1 MKIKLFSL
9 VAILFGLIIS
19 PAFSI
24 TDEELEYQ
32 GINMGDIVYPTSVQP
47 TLIKGVLSS
56 DKKTIVNT
64 FFENMG
70 RVVFQVTDMN
80 NQALIT
86 KEAIAFTGGSATID
100 ISSLAPG
107 NYKIYCFISS
117 ETAQVAQFQVFE

>member
-9 VAILFGLIIS
+9 IIVLIGLVIS

-32 GINMGDIVYPTSVQP
+32 GIDVGDFIHPTSVQP

-80 NQALIT
+80 SQALIT

>member
-9 VAILFGLIIS
+9 IIVLIGLIIS

-32 GINMGDIVYPTSVQP
+32 GVNMGDIVYPTSVHP
-47 TLIKGVLSS
+47 TLIKGVLSL

>member
-9 VAILFGLIIS
+9 IIVLIGLVIS

-32 GINMGDIVYPTSVQP
+32 GVNVGDFIYPTSVQP

>member
-1 MKIKLFSL
+1 M
-9 VAILFGLIIS
+9 
-19 PAFSI
+19 
-24 TDEELEYQ
+24 
-32 GINMGDIVYPTSVQP
+32 
-47 TLIKGVLSS
+47 

>member
-9 VAILFGLIIS
+9 IVVLIGLVIS

-32 GINMGDIVYPTSVQP
+32 GIDVGDIIHPTSVQP
-47 TLIKGVLSS
+47 TLVKGVLSS
-56 DKKTIVNT
+56 DKKAIVNT

-70 RVVFQVTDMN
+70 RVVFQVTDIN
-80 NQALIT
+80 NQPVIT
-86 KEAIAFTGGSATID
+86 KEAIALAGGSATVD

-117 ETAQVAQFQVFE
+117 ETAQVAHFQVFE

>member
-9 VAILFGLIIS
+9 IVVLIGLVIS

-32 GINMGDIVYPTSVQP
+32 GVDVGDIIHPTSVQP
-47 TLIKGVLSS
+47 TLIKGVLSL

-80 NQALIT
+80 NQPVIT
-86 KEAIAFTGGSATID
+86 KEAIAFAGGSATVD

-117 ETAQVAQFQVFE
+117 ETAQVAHFQVFE

>member
-1 MKIKLFSL
+1 MKIKLVSL
-9 VAILFGLIIS
+9 VVVLIGLVIS

-32 GINMGDIVYPTSVQP
+32 GVDVGDIIYPTSVQP
-47 TLIKGVLSS
+47 TIVKGILSS

-64 FFENMG
+64 FFEDLG
-70 RVVFQVTDMN
+70 KVVFQVTDEN
-80 NQALIT
+80 NQPIIT
-86 KEAIAFTGGSATID
+86 KQAFALAGGSSTID

-117 ETAQVAQFQVFE
+117 ETAQVAHFQVFE